1 MAGYD
6 RIPPLLTVREAA
18 QVLHVHPNTLKRWTD
33 RGRIRAYRVSE
44 RGDRRYANQDIDRF
58 LAQLISHNGDE
69 RHINVD

>member
-1 MAGYD
+1 M
-6 RIPPLLTVREAA
+6 LTAREAA
-18 QVLHVHPNTLKRWTD
+18 RILHIHPNTLKRWTD